1 MLFNIFYHN
10 LPRFAPEYMDF
21 ACCIKKK
28 IVLKY
33 YIINIIKLV
42 KRQMKK
48 LLSVL
53 LALTMLLSV
62 AVVSYA
68 SAPGDIDGDGSVTA
82 TDARYALRASVGLE
96 SLSDAQKILAD
107 YDKNGSVEAADARM
121 VLRVSV
127 GLPADDTKPEEKP
140 SKPEETPEEKP
151 AKPEYKPSEKELIF
165 YQNLYATAHP
175 LLGSYPA
182 IYDNSNPLSFLLK
195 NFQKWCCLH
204 TISNVFRPA
213 LEKSGYS
220 KEQVD
225 LLAPRT
231 YSRDSLAKLLSNVLG
246 IKWSDKFVVDSLP
259 LYVPSLLS
267 DYYIKTPDAADVY
280 FLYDFYDDMIEQKVY
295 EHSDEDRENY
305 QPRIGDVLFISNKTR
320 TYENGYPTVDH
331 TAQIIEILP
340 DGTFICTEGS
350 LIDENDPTGLARVQE
365 RRYMYDEKTGSYCY
379 RDDAYIYR
387 HIVVLYAAQP
397 KF

>member
-1 MLFNIFYHN
+1 MLFSVVVIA
-10 LPRFAPEYMDF
+10 FAAE
-21 ACCIKKK
+21 K
-28 IVLKY
+28 
-33 YIINIIKLV
+33 
-42 KRQMKK
+42 
-48 LLSVL
+48 
-53 LALTMLLSV
+53 
-62 AVVSYA
+62 
-68 SAPGDIDGDGSVTA
+68 GDIDGDGSITA
-82 TDARYALRASVGLE
+82 ADARLALRIAVGLE
-96 SLSDAQKILAD
+96 EITEEIRLIAD
-107 YDKNGSVEAADARM
+107 FDGNGNVEAADARLI
-121 VLRVSV
+121 LRKSV
-127 GLPADDTKPEEKP
+127 GLPD
-140 SKPEETPEEKP
+140 EKP
-151 AKPEYKPSEKELIF
+151 AKPSEPDKPAEKPEYAPSEKELLF
-165 YQNLYATAHP
+165 YQNLYDTAHP
-175 LLGSYPA
+175 LLGAYPA
-182 IYDNSNPLSFLLK
+182 IYDDSNPLSFLFK

-204 TISNVFRPA
+204 TIGNVFRPA

-220 KEQVD
+220 AAQVD

-246 IKWSDKFVVDSLP
+246 ISWSDKFIVDSLP
-259 LYVPSLLS
+259 LYIPSLLA
-267 DYYIKTPDAADVY
+267 DYYIKTPEAADVY
-280 FLYDFYDDMIEQKVY
+280 FLYDFYDDMIENKVY
-295 EHSDEDRENY
+295 EHSDEDRVNY

-350 LIDENDPTGLARVQE
+350 LIAEDDPTGMARVQE

>member
-1 MLFNIFYHN
+1 MKKILSLILAVTMLFSGV
-10 LPRFAPEYMDF
+10 LFAF
-21 ACCIKKK
+21 AAEK
-28 IVLKY
+28 
-33 YIINIIKLV
+33 
-42 KRQMKK
+42 
-48 LLSVL
+48 
-53 LALTMLLSV
+53 
-62 AVVSYA
+62 
-68 SAPGDIDGDGSVTA
+68 GDIDGDGSIT
-82 TDARYALRASVGLE
+82 
-96 SLSDAQKILAD
+96 
-107 YDKNGSVEAADARM
+107 AADARLA
-121 VLRVSV
+121 LRMAVGLEAVTEEILLVADYDGNGNVEASDARAILRKSV
-127 GLPADDTKPEEKP
+127 GLPD
-140 SKPEETPEEKP
+140 EKP
-151 AKPEYKPSEKELIF
+151 AKPSEPSEPEKPAQKPEYVPSEKELLF
-165 YQNLYATAHP
+165 YQNLYDTAHP

-182 IYDNSNPLSFLLK
+182 LYDNSNPLSFLLK

-220 KEQVD
+220 KAQVD

-231 YSRDSLAKLLSNVLG
+231 FSRDSLAKLLSNVLG
-246 IKWSDKFVVDSLP
+246 ISWSDKFVVDSLP

-280 FLYDFYDDMIEQKVY
+280 FLYDFYDDMIENKVY
-295 EHSDEDRENY
+295 EHSDEDRANY
-305 QPRIGDVLFISNKTR
+305 QPRIGDVLFISNKTK

-350 LIDENDPTGLARVQE
+350 LIDQNDPTGLARVQE